1 MRRRTISGCELIEM
15 PPRVEA
21 SLWRRFRYEAE
32 TTCRAQI
39 FDRYRVFA
47 RAIAQRQLRSRPSH
61 GIELPDIEQLAYEGL
76 LQAIDRFDPL
86 RGVPFLAFARRR
98 IVGSISDGAARFSE
112 FHAQYS
118 YRRRAAAERARS
130 IGFDGADSLTAL
142 ADLATGL
149 AIGVMLEDDGRQDI
163 DSRPDDQ
170 PNAYESL
177 AWREICAILRDGIA
191 QLPERKA
198 FIIREHYLHDVSFTQ
213 ISQLLEISKGRVSQ
227 LHAEALK
234 QLADRIG
241 DREKI

>member
-1 MRRRTISGCELIEM
+1 MSRRVISGRELIEM

-21 SLWRRFRYEAE
+21 SLWRRLRYEAE
-32 TTCRAQI
+32 TACRAQI
-39 FDRYRVFA
+39 FGRYRMLA
-47 RAIAQRQLRSRPSH
+47 RSIARRQLRNRPPN
-61 GIELPDIEQLAYEGL
+61 GIELPDFEQFAYEGL

-86 RGVPFLAFARRR
+86 RGVPFSAFAQRR
-98 IVGSISDGAARFSE
+98 IVGSISDGAARFTE
-112 FHAQYS
+112 FDAQHS

-130 IGFDGADSLTAL
+130 LGFDGRDSLTAL

-149 AIGVMLEDDGRQDI
+149 AIGVMLEDGGRLDLDAQ
-163 DSRPDDQ
+163 PDDQ

-177 AWREICAILRDGIA
+177 AWREMCALLDKGIA
-191 QLPERKA
+191 QLPGRKA

-213 ISQLLEISKGRVSQ
+213 IAQLLGISKGRVSQ

-241 DREKI
+241 DREKR